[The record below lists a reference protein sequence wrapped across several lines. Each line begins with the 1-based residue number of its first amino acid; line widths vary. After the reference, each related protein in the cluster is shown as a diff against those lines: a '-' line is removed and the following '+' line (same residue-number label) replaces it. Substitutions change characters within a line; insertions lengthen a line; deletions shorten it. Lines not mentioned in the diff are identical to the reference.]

1 MKRERTVLPSLAMLF
16 VLPQAELVN
25 APVTPDTIYVGR
37 SSAISV
43 IDLNGFGQGTGNPA
57 FDVECP
63 IQEGNSNFP
72 NNPNALLQGTLLTPP
87 LQPGRTTLDGGSEGP
102 LTLTRSSELDDRLA
116 KSPMLTSVA
125 DMMIGHSLDL
135 AFNNGPPPFGCQ
147 AGGGNICAVTGLKA
161 LRLELGDDGT
171 AQPGGASFQVGTA
184 NPVSWAPHPNPPPLV
199 SPGLCEN
206 PSIAGQ
212 EPTSADTSLFN
223 LLGPSANPLGNPD
236 FCIPPAGLLS
246 ASQNAWFEGPSVPQA
261 NISACAQHAYRQQ
274 IGHFLY
280 VVDRAADEVV
290 VLNSNRFTVIDR
302 INVVDP
308 TDLAMSSN
316 LDFLAVS
323 SQANGEVA
331 FLDIRPSSSTF
342 HQVVKVT
349 EVGEGP
355 TEVAWDP
362 GNEVIAVCNTGD
374 DSVSLISAFSLE
386 VQKTVRDRVVE
397 PVSVVVSQRQS
408 GFGYDRQVFFAWILN
423 GNGTVAV
430 YESGPDGPNGWGLD
444 DVVAVPPFRFAA
456 PKAMALDPLRLGGAV
471 WIAHEDGQGRGT
483 VSSLALVNAAPGQQL
498 LIDNPLHDDL
508 RFAVTARLGP
518 EVLTGIP
525 VDLAFDDLRNLGAF
539 PNAANAFSAGSPLS
553 VNGKSQVKFVEG
565 DFHAANN
572 PQFLFVCVPESS
584 QGGSVIDVIERRTR
598 ARLDTNPFEAGTQS
612 ISVPGAR
619 MVVDY
624 FRQ

>member
-1 MKRERTVLPSLAMLF
+1 MNRERVLLPSLALL
-16 VLPQAELVN
+16 VVPQAELVN

-37 SSAISV
+37 SSSAVSV

-72 NNPNALLQGTLLTPP
+72 NNPNVAFQGVMLVPP

-102 LTLTRSSELDDRLA
+102 LTLTKSSELDDRLA
-116 KSPMLTSVA
+116 KSPMLTSVQ
-125 DMMIGHSLDL
+125 DIMIGHSLDL
-135 AFNNGPPPFGCQ
+135 SFNNGPPPFGCQ

-171 AQPGGASFQVGTA
+171 AEPGEVSLQVGTA

-199 SPGLCEN
+199 SPGLCED

-212 EPTSADTSLFN
+212 EPTSVETTLTN
-223 LLGPSANPLGNPD
+223 LLAPGGNPLGNPD
-236 FCIPPAGLLS
+236 FCIPPTGLLS
-246 ASQNAWFEGPSVPQA
+246 ASQNAYFEGPSPPDVNVA
-261 NISACAQHAYRQQ
+261 ACSQHAYRQQ

-280 VVDRAADEVV
+280 VADRAADEII

-308 TDLAMSSN
+308 TNLAMSPN

-323 SQANGEVA
+323 SNANGEVA
-331 FLDIRPSSSTF
+331 FLDIEPSSVTF
-342 HQVVKVT
+342 HQVVKIT
-349 EVGEGP
+349 SVGAGP

-374 DSVSLISAFSLE
+374 DSVSLISAFNLE
-386 VQKTVRDRVVE
+386 VQKTIRNQVVD
-397 PVSVVVSQRQS
+397 PVSVVLSQRQA

-423 GNGTVAV
+423 GDGTVAV
-430 YESGPDGPNGWGLD
+430 YESGPDGPNGWGLND
-444 DVVAVPPFRFAA
+444 IVAVPPFRFPA
-456 PKAMALDPLRLGGAV
+456 PKAMVLDPIRLGGAV
-471 WIAHEDGQGRGT
+471 WIAHEDGQGNGV

-498 LIDNPLHDDL
+498 LIDNPQHDDL
-508 RFAVTARLGP
+508 RFGVTARIGE
-518 EVLTGIP
+518 EVLTGVP
-525 VDLAFDDLRNLGAF
+525 VDLGFDDLRNLGAF
-539 PNAANAFSAGSPLS
+539 PNAGNAFSAGSPIP
-553 VNGKSQVKFVEG
+553 VNGKAQAKLIGGEV
-565 DFHAANN
+565 HAANN
-572 PQFLFVCVPESS
+572 PQFLFVCVPDSS
-584 QGGSVIDVIERRTR
+584 EGGSVVDVVERRTR
-598 ARLDTNPFEAGTQS
+598 ARFDTNPFEAGTQS
-612 ISVPGAR
+612 ISIPGAS
-619 MVVDY
+619 MIVDY